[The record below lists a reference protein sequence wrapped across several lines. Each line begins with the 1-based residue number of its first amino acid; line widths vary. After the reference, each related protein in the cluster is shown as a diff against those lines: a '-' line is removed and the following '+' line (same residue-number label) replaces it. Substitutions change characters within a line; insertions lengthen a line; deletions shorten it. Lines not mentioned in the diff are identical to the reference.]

1 MIEMMVMIFVI
12 MVMIM
17 MTMKADHSLPFFFGK
32 WNLPDTKILGQK

>member
-32 WNLPDTKILGQK
+32 